1 MDLRNILGVFSLIFG
16 FWPLMLLAPLNWR
29 KNTLL
34 GIIYLWSFFAILR
47 ILFFFFSITPSVLLI
62 SEPLN
67 TFIFFGSGG
76 VLFLI
81 YFAYNSYKKQTLWN
95 KSSNLLNLSPSEF
108 ENMVVEYLLSI
119 NYKAERTGSVG
130 DHGVD
135 VIGKSH
141 NGEKIIVQC
150 KRWRGIVGEQIIR
163 EFHGVMQHEKADK
176 GIIITTGKFTNQ
188 AREWARGK
196 PIDLI
201 EGEVFQ
207 KKVNLARRKAVKT
220 TPNQII
226 QDSPNNIPIC
236 PICGKTM
243 VLRIAKKGD
252 NIGSKFWGCSG
263 FPECRGTLNIAKE
276 Q

>member
-1 MDLRNILGVFSLIFG
+1 MDLRNILGIFSLIFG

-34 GIIYLWSFFAILR
+34 GIIYLWSLFAILR

-135 VIGKSH
+135 VVGKSPD
-141 NGEKIIVQC
+141 GEKIIVQC

-188 AREWARGK
+188 AREWACGK

-201 EGEVFQ
+201 EGEEFQ
-207 KKVNLARRKAVKT
+207 KKVNLARRKSMKT

-226 QDSPNNIPIC
+226 QESPNNIPIC

>member
-1 MDLRNILGVFSLIFG
+1 
-16 FWPLMLLAPLNWR
+16 MLLAPLNWR

-34 GIIYLWSFFAILR
+34 GIIYIWSFFAILR

-67 TFIFFGSGG
+67 TFIFFGSG
-76 VLFLI
+76 VALFLI

-95 KSSNLLNLSPSEF
+95 KSGNLLNLSPSEF

-135 VIGKSH
+135 VVGKSP

-150 KRWRGIVGEQIIR
+150 KRWRGVVGEQIIR

-201 EGEVFQ
+201 EGEEFQ
-207 KKVNLARRKAVKT
+207 KKVNLARRKSIKT

-226 QDSPNNIPIC
+226 QESPNNIPIC
-236 PICGKTM
+236 PICGKSM
-243 VLRIAKKGD
+243 VFRIAKKGD